1 MDQTFYEY
9 LENEDLILGLHF
21 LVDFFQKDTFLIK
34 NKRNLLVNI
43 GQLENEQF
51 YNQTTFAKYLSEHG
65 LNYSPTKLGT
75 YYRRE
80 KNGVTNGKFPLE
92 DILINGTPYWY
103 ESTVDLFTRELL
115 ALEKEKTKKKKTN
128 KKKEK

>member
-1 MDQTFYEY
+1 M
-9 LENEDLILGLHF
+9 
-21 LVDFFQKDTFLIK
+21 VDFFQKDTFLIK